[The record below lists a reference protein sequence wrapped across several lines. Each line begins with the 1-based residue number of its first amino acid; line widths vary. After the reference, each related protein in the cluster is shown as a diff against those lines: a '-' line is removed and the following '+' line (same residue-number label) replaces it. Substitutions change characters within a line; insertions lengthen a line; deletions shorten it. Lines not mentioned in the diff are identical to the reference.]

1 MSTLT
6 NTQIQNT
13 YQGLLKL
20 ANSTTG
26 ITTNF
31 QAIED
36 GLGNDTGIKIATNY
50 LAAPNNPGF
59 LNLKADY
66 YGVGFNAAT
75 VTPVASTQNVLMA
88 YPFYDNG
95 MYSYSA
101 ITYHIVTAT
110 TSSDV
115 MQISFYTAQMVDGV
129 GLAPHNQILSAQTL
143 VTNSTGRQTTT
154 LSSHLSFSGYGAGIY
169 FMVMKLSNAGV
180 TPTVRTY
187 SVTANFTSGMFF
199 NSFQQ
204 LGFALNA
211 SGNAFQSFQKNL
223 GTNWGVVY
231 SGLSTFNSSFT
242 TGDVTTPS
250 SNISV
255 QPLQFGWVL
264 NTVK

>member
-20 ANSTTG
+20 SNSTTG
-26 ITTNF
+26 ITSNF

-36 GLGNDTGIKIATNY
+36 GLGNNTGLKIATNY
-50 LAAPNNPGF
+50 LSAPNQPGF

-66 YGVGFNAAT
+66 YGVGYNVST
-75 VTPVASTQNVLMA
+75 VTPTASSQNVLMA

-95 MYSYSA
+95 LYSYSA
-101 ITYHIVTAT
+101 ITYHIITAT
-110 TSSDV
+110 TTSDV
-115 MQISFYTAQMVDGV
+115 LDIAFYTSQMVDGV

-143 VTNSTGRQTTT
+143 VTNSTGRQTTSF
-154 LSSHLSFSGYGAGIY
+154 SSHLSFSGYGGGVY
-169 FMVMKLSNAGV
+169 FMVLKMSNSGV
-180 TPTVRTY
+180 TPTFRTY
-187 SVTANFTSGMFF
+187 GVTANFTSQVWTM
-199 NSFQQ
+199 FQQ
-204 LGFALNA
+204 LGFAINA
-211 SGNAFQSFQKNL
+211 AGTAFQSPQKNI

-231 SGLSTFNSSFT
+231 SGLSTFNSSFS

-250 SNISV
+250 SNVSV
-255 QPLQFGWVL
+255 QPLQMGWVL